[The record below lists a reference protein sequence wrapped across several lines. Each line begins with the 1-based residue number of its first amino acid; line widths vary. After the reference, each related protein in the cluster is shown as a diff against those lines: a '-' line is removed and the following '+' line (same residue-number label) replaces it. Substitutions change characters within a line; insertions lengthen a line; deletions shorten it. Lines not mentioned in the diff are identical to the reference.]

1 MTRYSVEP
9 RTEKYVNGRGFLS
22 FGRNLYNKYRKQL
35 LDAAT
40 KTGLNP
46 LKTATKKVEQK
57 AAEATGELIGHRIV
71 NKVIKPK
78 PVPDVNSRNAEKI
91 TIRPEKGEEILNEL
105 R

>member
-1 MTRYSVEP
+1 M
-9 RTEKYVNGRGFLS
+9 LQQ
-22 FGRNLYNKYRKQL
+22 KQN
-35 LDAAT
+35 A
-40 KTGLNP
+40 KCFKNCNQ
-46 LKTATKKVEQK
+46 KVTQK